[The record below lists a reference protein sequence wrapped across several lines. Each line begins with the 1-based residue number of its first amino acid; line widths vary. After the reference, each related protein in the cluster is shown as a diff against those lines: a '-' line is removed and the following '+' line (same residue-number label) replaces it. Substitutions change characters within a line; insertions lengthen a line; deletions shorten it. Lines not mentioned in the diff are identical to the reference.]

1 MKGLYRVEDIKELRV
16 CSIGERIMNTLE
28 LYYNNLISNI
38 KIIEKVRKCSK
49 KEKKDPIERLRTI
62 PHL

>member
-1 MKGLYRVEDIKELRV
+1 
-16 CSIGERIMNTLE
+16 MNTLE

-38 KIIEKVRKCSK
+38 KIIEKVRKCSE
-49 KEKKDPIERLRTI
+49 KEKKDPIERLGII